1 MNAPLRL
8 LQAEIRADLQSI
20 TQAFDALENVVALPQ
35 DPPQSVAVGYYLQVI
50 YSLFESLFKR
60 IASTFGNHI
69 TDDTRWHTE
78 LLQRMTLQVEGILPA
93 VISATLY
100 HSLNE
105 LRGFRHLF
113 RNAYLLDFDPRRL
126 QLLLEHA
133 HTVQNVYHQELT
145 AFMDF
150 LDKLAQLDDAH
161 P

>member
-20 TQAFDALENVVALPQ
+20 AQAFEALERVVAMPQ
-35 DPPQSVAVGYYLQVI
+35 DPSQSIAIGYYLQVI
-50 YSLFESLFKR
+50 YGLFENLFKR
-60 IASTFGNHI
+60 IARTFENHL
-69 TDDTRWHTE
+69 TDDTRWHAE
-78 LLQRMTLQVEGILPA
+78 LLHRMTLEIEGVRPA

-133 HTVQNVYHQELT
+133 HIIQELYQQELT
-145 AFMDF
+145 SFVSF
-150 LDKLAQLDDAH
+150 LDQLAQ
-161 P
+161 